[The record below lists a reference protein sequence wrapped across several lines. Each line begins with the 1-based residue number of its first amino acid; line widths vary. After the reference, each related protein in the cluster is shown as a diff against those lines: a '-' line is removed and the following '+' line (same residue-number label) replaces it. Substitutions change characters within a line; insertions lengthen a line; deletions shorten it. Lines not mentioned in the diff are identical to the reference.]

1 MLFTP
6 SKSHLSSPEG
16 ENNGEANTID
26 KGSMLEMEGFSFP
39 MGAYIMFSFGEYFV
53 ADGASMVMI
62 TKNEGADTYT
72 VMANL
77 SNADEE
83 SYLLMGEGLT
93 IEIVDAT
100 AFDDEEW

>member
-1 MLFTP
+1 
-6 SKSHLSSPEG
+6 
-16 ENNGEANTID
+16 
-26 KGSMLEMEGFSFP
+26 
-39 MGAYIMFSFGEYFV
+39 MFGFGEYFV